1 MHTGSTVAR
10 SALTRHRIAPA
21 AAAAA
26 VSVVAVVAAE
36 VVMAVA
42 VADSEAVVTEV
53 VSICAL
59 QHLHQIAN
67 LL

>member
-21 AAAAA
+21 AAA

-42 VADSEAVVTEV
+42 VADTGAVVTEV